1 MKKLLSFAFIV
12 LFLLGIFVS
21 AKNDNES
28 QDNHTWNNQ
37 ESSNHSENYQEGS
50 TSTGKETKKVFTGL
64 SSGAIV
70 CVTTAVVARDTAI
83 KSWMAMYNA
92 TWITTFDARTAAFTA
107 ALSLTEKKEM
117 KKAMELAWKT
127 SEKAMKLAQ
136 KAKKDVVQKA
146 WSDYRVSLKSCNAP
160 IAKDLMQE
168 RGGNDLDD

>member
-1 MKKLLSFAFIV
+1 MKKLLSFAFIS

-28 QDNHTWNNQ
+28 QDSNHTWDHQ
-37 ESSNHSENYQEGS
+37 ETEY
-50 TSTGKETKKVFTGL
+50 TGKEIKKTFTGL
-64 SSGAIV
+64 SADAIV
-70 CVTTAVVARDTAI
+70 CVTASVVARDTAI
-83 KSWMAMYNA
+83 KSWMAIYDV

-107 ALSLTEKKEM
+107 ALSLTDKKEM

-127 SEKAMKLAQ
+127 SEKAMKTAQ
-136 KAKKDVVQKA
+136 KTKKDVVQKA

>member
-1 MKKLLSFAFIV
+1 MKKLLSFAFIS

-28 QDNHTWNNQ
+28 QD
-37 ESSNHSENYQEGS
+37 SNHSWDHQEIS
-50 TSTGKETKKVFTGL
+50 NSTGKENKTVFTGL
-64 SSGAIV
+64 SSDAIA
-70 CVTTAVVARDTAI
+70 CVTSAVVGRDTAI

-92 TWITTFDARTAAFTA
+92 TWITIFDARTAAFTA
-107 ALSLTEKKEM
+107 ALSLTDKKEM

-127 SEKAMKLAQ
+127 SEKAMKTAQ
-136 KAKKDVVQKA
+136 KTKKDVVQKA